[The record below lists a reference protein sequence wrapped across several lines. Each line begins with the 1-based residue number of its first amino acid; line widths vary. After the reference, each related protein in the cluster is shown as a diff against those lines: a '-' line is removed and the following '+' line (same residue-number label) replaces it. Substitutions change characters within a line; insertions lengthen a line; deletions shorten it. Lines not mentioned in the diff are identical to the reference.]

1 MAKIYKF
8 SGKKQSDRFLD
19 NANPDN
25 LCDYLSEENPDLPDR
40 VIDAMALAM
49 IYSTYL
55 SMVCEEEN
63 YSCQKLFNEDL
74 PKDFIPYGTKTIH

>member
-19 NANPDN
+19 NANPEN

-63 YSCQKLFNEDL
+63 YSCQKLFKEDL

>member
-8 SGKKQSDRFLD
+8 TGKSRSENFIDQI
-19 NANPDN
+19 NPN
-25 LCDYLSEENPDLPDR
+25 SISDYLSEQHPELPQR
-40 VIDAMALAM
+40 ILDALSLAM

-63 YSCQKLFNEDL
+63 YSCKNLFEQ
-74 PKDFIPYGTKTIH
+74 PVDFLSYYGKETIH